1 MMDKFQGFEHVQH
14 LVGLL
19 LHKLIHQYGV
29 VMEAISLWHHGDA
42 MEAEVPLNVALS
54 SLSGLVS
61 YMLLFSP

>member
-1 MMDKFQGFEHVQH
+1 MAIFQGFEHVQH

-42 MEAEVPLNVALS
+42 MEAEVPQLIVR
-54 SLSGLVS
+54 SGFLHVT
-61 YMLLFSP
+61 L